1 MIAKK
6 NITKYDKKLIGAVAL
21 LLVVAILVGAYFI
34 IGALSGGGDG
44 GKEEDDFNLELIEG
58 ESYYAGIPI
67 AYPMIESSR
76 MKNIVINKQNGDDD
90 LTLSFA
96 LTRLG
101 ASVYGNKFVMSYTD
115 AEGNIQTYIPDIA
128 FADSYFD
135 YQELFAYTEST
146 STASSPKITYITSAL
161 GALYF
166 NDRIELSSDATE
178 RAAQLKKYG
187 FDDEK
192 TVIMFTYTRTGEDGQ
207 AVEEKHSVTIGKK
220 TVNGSTYYF
229 TVDDRPYVYV
239 TRTNYFDYAL
249 VSFESF
255 LHTTLVSAGLSSD
268 GIYEPMFTPNYQQ
281 YTNTVYTYEVDENG
295 NIVRYYYVKDG
306 EEVTGASPWFIGDND
321 LLVGIF
327 DAKTPI
333 DYGATLPEG
342 DDPFAGVDADGY
354 YNGNGVKIEL
364 DLSKIKGEADY
375 IYAVNRLLGALGEA
389 DNATV
394 GKQQNMTLSVL
405 LGKKDAEVK
414 AGETVKY
421 VYTVTAIEA
430 ILGAY
435 GENSTVGAPVLG
447 ADAVKIAYTYTVG
460 GEAANGGKTAHAI
473 VKLSELP
480 TEVGAAISAMSVG
493 DTPNYV
499 FEIDYSED
507 TEEYKVAATVVITD
521 IFKVT
526 TEQGKYQE
534 RVTENSVVAFRYYTA
549 ENGVKVSEIDTVTLY
564 LSEITDASDPYYEIK
579 QFLIGKPMDLNQN
592 LVASTSYRYCQP
604 FYDFIT
610 YEAREILYAVRSEI
624 VTSFGFI
631 NDSDRD
637 PFFGE
642 SIYDN
647 SIEKFDP
654 TSPNRVYAINAAS
667 CETLVALLGGI
678 GESANSSLGLKG
690 IETVAVGITPE
701 VMERYGLYAHTI
713 YFELPRGIY
722 EPQYAVGTELND
734 YAWYE
739 VIGYTLYIS
748 ETDPVTGLRYI
759 GSEMYDIVASVNGS
773 DFDFLESSFVELW
786 ARRNLLMIDVSK
798 IDMVEAS
805 FNLSD
810 FYGDYRFEFD
820 HDDVYVAGGKVYG
833 NESQVPDNV
842 TPTRYDLITIMGSL
856 SGDASENA
864 FTRYLAEKNKSQSW
878 LGEFYL
884 DTAGAQNSGYDNAGT
899 GNFKYLLRMMYSLH
913 YDGLVD
919 EADKLVAE
927 DKLQSGEAE
936 YLLTLKFKTVKSDT
950 KYCYGFTRID
960 DRRVMV
966 SIWYEYSDGVVSNRT
981 SDFYLSTFAFKK
993 ILFAFDDLLNARTVD
1008 PELLPILPEDR

>member
-6 NITKYDKKLIGAVAL
+6 NITKTDKKLIGAVAL
-21 LLVVAILVGAYFI
+21 LLAVAILIGAYFI
-34 IGALSGGGDG
+34 IGALSDGGDG
-44 GKEEDDFNLELIEG
+44 GKDDDGLDLELTPG

-67 AYPMIESSR
+67 AYPLIESSK
-76 MKNIVINKQNGDDD
+76 MKNIVINKQKGDSD

-101 ASVYGNKFVMSYTD
+101 ASVYGNNFVMSYTD
-115 AEGNIQTYIPDIA
+115 ADGETQTYIPDIA
-128 FADSYFD
+128 FSDSYFD

-166 NDRIELSSDATE
+166 NDRIELSKDATE

-192 TVIMFTYTRTGEDGQ
+192 TVILFTYTKTDEDGK
-207 AVEEKHSVTIGKK
+207 AVEEKHSITIGKK

-249 VSFESF
+249 VNFESF
-255 LHTTLVSAGLSSD
+255 LHTTLVSAGLPSD

-281 YTNTVYTYEVDENG
+281 YTNTVYTYEIDEDG
-295 NIVRYYYVKDG
+295 NIRYYYVKDG
-306 EEVTGASPWFIGDND
+306 EEIDGSAPWFIGDKD

-333 DYGATLPEG
+333 DYGKDLPEG
-342 DDPFAGVDADGY
+342 SDPFAGVGADGY
-354 YNGNGVKIEL
+354 YHGSDVKLEL
-364 DLSKIKGEADY
+364 DLSKIGNEADY
-375 IYAVNRLLGALGEA
+375 IYAINKLLGAAGTA

-394 GKQQNMTLSVL
+394 GKQQNLTLSVL

-414 AGETVKY
+414 SGETVKY
-421 VYTVTAIEA
+421 VYTVTAVEA
-430 ILGAY
+430 VLGED
-435 GENSTVGAPVLG
+435 GENSTAGTPVLG
-447 ADAVKIAYTYTVG
+447 CDAVKIAYTYTIG
-460 GEAANGGKTAHAI
+460 GEAANGGRCAHAI

-480 TEVGAAISAMSVG
+480 DEVSAALSAMSVG

-499 FEIDYSED
+499 FEIDYSEGK
-507 TEEYKVAATVVITD
+507 EEYRVATSVVITD

-534 RVTENSVVAFRYYTA
+534 RVTENSVVAFRFYTA
-549 ENGVKVSEIDTVTLY
+549 QNGVKVTEVDTVTLY
-564 LSEITDASDPYYEIK
+564 LSEITDATDPYYEIK

-592 LVASTSYRYCQP
+592 LVASTVYKYCQP
-604 FYDFIT
+604 LYDFIT
-610 YEAREILYAVRSEI
+610 YEAKEISYAVRSEI

-642 SIYDN
+642 SIYEN

-654 TSPNRVYAINAAS
+654 ASPNRVYAINAAS

-678 GESANSSLGLKG
+678 GESGNSSLGLKG

-701 VMERYGLYAHTI
+701 VMEKYGLYAHTI

-722 EPQYAVGTELND
+722 EPQYAQGTELND

-759 GSEMYDIVASVNGS
+759 GSEMYDIVASVNGA

-786 ARRNLLMIDVSK
+786 ARRNLLMIDVSM
-798 IDMVEAS
+798 IDTVEAS

-820 HDDVYVAGGKVYG
+820 HDPVYVAGGKVYG
-833 NESQVPDNV
+833 NENQVPDNV
-842 TPTRYDLITIMGSL
+842 TPTKYDLITIMGSL

-864 FTRYLAEKNKSQSW
+864 FTKYLAEKNKMQSW

-884 DTAGAQNSGYDNAGT
+884 DTSGTPNSGYDNAGT

-913 YDGLVD
+913 YDGVVD
-919 EADKLVAE
+919 EADKLLAE
-927 DKLQSGEAE
+927 EKLTSGEAE

-966 SIWYEYSDGVVSNRT
+966 SIWYEYSDGVISNRT

-993 ILFAFDDLLNARTVD
+993 ILFAFDDLLNARPVD

>member
-6 NITKYDKKLIGAVAL
+6 NITKTDKKLIGAVAL
-21 LLVVAILVGAYFI
+21 LLVIALLVGVYFI
-34 IGALSGGGDG
+34 ISALAGGGDS
-44 GKEEDDFNLELIEG
+44 GKEDDDFDLDLIEG

-67 AYPMIESSR
+67 AYPIIESSK
-76 MKNIVINKQNGDDD
+76 MKNIVINKQSGNGD
-90 LTLSFA
+90 LVLSFA

-101 ASVYGNKFVMSYTD
+101 ASIYGNNFVMSYTD
-115 AEGNIQTYIPDIA
+115 DEGEIQTYIPDIA
-128 FADSYFD
+128 FSDSYFD
-135 YQELFAYTEST
+135 YQELFAYTNST

-178 RAAQLKKYG
+178 RAAQLKRYG
-187 FDDEK
+187 FEDEK
-192 TVIMFTYTRTGEDGQ
+192 TVILFTYTKTGEDGKP
-207 AVEEKHSVTIGKK
+207 VEERHSVTIGDR

-281 YTNTVYTYEVDENG
+281 YTNTVYTYDVDEDG
-295 NIVRYYYVKDG
+295 KEVYYYVKDG
-306 EEVTGASPWFIGDND
+306 DKVSGSEPWFIGDND
-321 LLVGIF
+321 LLVGIL
-327 DAKTPI
+327 DARAPI
-333 DYGATLPEG
+333 DYGTTLPEG
-342 DDPFAGVDADGY
+342 NDPFAGVNDDGY
-354 YNGNGVKIEL
+354 YYASDVKLEL
-364 DLSKIKGEADY
+364 DLSKIKSEADY
-375 IYAVNRLLGALGEA
+375 IYAINRLLGAAGEA

-394 GKQQNMTLSVL
+394 GRQQNLTLSVL
-405 LGKKDAEVK
+405 LGKKNAEVK
-414 AGETVKY
+414 DGETVKY
-421 VYTVTAIEA
+421 VYTVTSIEA
-430 ILGAY
+430 VLGEW
-435 GENSTVGAPVLG
+435 GEDSTVGTPVSQ
-447 ADAVKIAYTYTVG
+447 ADAVKITYTYTVG
-460 GEAANGGKTAHAI
+460 GAAANGGRLTHAI
-473 VKLSELP
+473 ARLSELP
-480 TEVGAAISAMSVG
+480 EAVAAQLSAMSVG
-493 DTPNYV
+493 DTPNYT
-499 FEIDYSED
+499 FEIDYTDGSED
-507 TEEYKVAATVVITD
+507 YRSATTVVITD

-526 TEQGKYQE
+526 TEAGKYQQK
-534 RVTENSVVAFRYYTA
+534 VTESSVVAFRFYTA
-549 ENGVKVSEIDTVTLY
+549 EDGVKVTDVETVTLY
-564 LSEITDASDPYYEIK
+564 LSEITDKTDPYYEIK

-592 LVASTSYRYCQP
+592 LVASTTYRYCQP
-604 FYDFIT
+604 LYDFMT
-610 YEAREILYAVRSEI
+610 YEAKEISYSVRSEI

-647 SIEKFDP
+647 SIGRIDP
-654 TSPNRVYAINAAS
+654 TNPNRVYAINAAS

-678 GESANSSLGLKG
+678 GESATSSLGLKG

-786 ARRNLLMIDVSK
+786 ARRNLLMIDVSA
-798 IDMVEAS
+798 IDTVEAS

-810 FYGDYRFEFD
+810 FYGNYKFELD
-820 HDDVYVAGGKVYG
+820 HDPVYVAGGKVYG

-842 TPTRYDLITIMGSL
+842 TPTKYDLITIMGSL

-864 FTRYLAEKNKSQSW
+864 FTRYIAGKNKSQAW

-884 DTAGAQNSGYDNAGT
+884 DTSGTPNSGYDNAGT

-913 YDGLVD
+913 YDGIVE
-919 EADKLVAE
+919 EADKRAAE
-927 DKLQSGEAE
+927 DRLASGEAE

-993 ILFAFDDLLNARTVD
+993 ILFGFDDLLNARTVD
-1008 PELLPILPEDR
+1008 PELLPILPEDM

>member
-1 MIAKK
+1 MIDKK
-6 NITKYDKKLIGAVAL
+6 NITKTDKKLIGAVAL

-44 GKEEDDFNLELIEG
+44 GKDDDDFDLELIPG

-67 AYPMIESSR
+67 AYPLIESSR
-76 MKNIVINKQNGDDD
+76 MKNIVINKQNGDSD

-101 ASVYGNKFVMSYTD
+101 ASVYGNNFVMSYTGAD
-115 AEGNIQTYIPDIA
+115 GEIQTYIPDIA

-135 YQELFAYTEST
+135 YQELFAYTSST
-146 STASSPKITYITSAL
+146 TTASSPKITYITSAL

-166 NDRIELSSDATE
+166 NDRIELSSDSTE

-192 TVIMFTYTRTGEDGQ
+192 TVILFTYTRTGEDGNQ
-207 AVEEKHSVTIGKK
+207 VEEKHSITIGKK

-249 VSFESF
+249 VNFESF

-281 YTNTVYTYEVDENG
+281 YTNTVYTYEVDEDG
-295 NIVRYYYVKDG
+295 NIRYYYVKDG
-306 EEVTGASPWFIGDND
+306 EEITGTSPWFIGDND

-333 DYGATLPEG
+333 DYGKDLPEG
-342 DDPFAGVDADGY
+342 DDPFGGVDADGY
-354 YNGNGVKIEL
+354 YRGSDVTLEL

-375 IYAVNRLLGALGEA
+375 IYAINQLLGKTGEA

-394 GKQQNMTLSVL
+394 GKLENMTLSVI
-405 LGKKDAEVK
+405 LGKKDAEIRT
-414 AGETVKY
+414 GEVTKY
-421 VYTVTAIEA
+421 AYTVTAIEA
-430 ILGAY
+430 VLGEW
-435 GENSTVGAPVLG
+435 GENAAAGTPVLG
-447 ADAVKIAYTYTVG
+447 ADAVKIAYTYTVD
-460 GEAANGGKTAHAI
+460 GEAANGARAAHAI
-473 VKLSELP
+473 VKLAELP
-480 TEVGAAISAMSVG
+480 AEVGAALSAMSVG
-493 DTPNYV
+493 DTPNYL
-499 FEIDYSED
+499 FEIDFSED
-507 TEEYKVAATVVITD
+507 KEEYRVATTVVITD

-526 TEQGKYQE
+526 TEAGKYQE
-534 RVTENSVVAFRYYTA
+534 RVTENSVVSFRFYTA
-549 ENGVKVSEIDTVTLY
+549 ENGVKVTEVDTVTLY
-564 LSEITDASDPYYEIK
+564 LSEITDDTDPYYGIK

-592 LVASTSYRYCQP
+592 LVASTNYRYCQP
-604 FYDFIT
+604 LYDFIT
-610 YEAREILYAVRSEI
+610 YEAKEILYAVRSEI

-701 VMERYGLYAHTI
+701 VMEKYGLYAHTI

-798 IDMVEAS
+798 IDTVEAS
-805 FNLSD
+805 FNLTE

-820 HDDVYVAGGKVYG
+820 HDPVYLAGGKVYG

-842 TPTRYDLITIMGSL
+842 TPTKYDLITIMGYL

-864 FTRYLAEKNKSQSW
+864 FTRYLAQKNKSRAW

-884 DTAGAQNSGYDNAGT
+884 DTSGTPNSGYDNAGT

-919 EADKLVAE
+919 EADKLAAE
-927 DKLQSGEAE
+927 ERLENGESE

-993 ILFAFDDLLNARTVD
+993 IIFAFDDLLNARPVD

>member
-1 MIAKK
+1 MIDKK
-6 NITKYDKKLIGAVAL
+6 NITKTDKKLIGAVAL
-21 LLVVAILVGAYFI
+21 LLVVAILIGAYFI

-44 GKEEDDFNLELIEG
+44 GKDDGDLDLELTPG

-67 AYPMIESSR
+67 AYPMIESSK
-76 MKNIVINKQNGDDD
+76 MKNIVINKQKGDSD

-101 ASVYGNKFVMSYTD
+101 ASVYGNNFVMSYTGAD
-115 AEGNIQTYIPDIA
+115 GEIQTYIPDIA
-128 FADSYFD
+128 FSDSYFD
-135 YQELFAYTEST
+135 YQELFAYTNST
-146 STASSPKITYITSAL
+146 TTASSPKITYITSAL

-166 NDRIELSSDATE
+166 NDRIELSSVATE

-192 TVIMFTYTRTGEDGQ
+192 TVIMFTYTKTGEDGNQ
-207 AVEEKHSVTIGKK
+207 VEEKHSITIGKK

-249 VSFESF
+249 VNFESF

-281 YTNTVYTYEVDENG
+281 YTNTVYTYEIDEDG
-295 NIVRYYYVKDG
+295 NIRYYYVKDG
-306 EEVTGASPWFIGDND
+306 EQITGNAPWFIGDKD

-333 DYGATLPEG
+333 DYGKDLPEG

-354 YNGNGVKIEL
+354 YYGTGVKLEL
-364 DLSKIKGEADY
+364 DLSKIGSEADY
-375 IYAVNRLLGALGEA
+375 IYAINRLLGSAGEA

-394 GKQQNMTLSVL
+394 GKKENMTLSVL
-405 LGKKDAEVK
+405 LGKKDAEIK
-414 AGETVKY
+414 TGEITKY

-430 ILGAY
+430 VLGAY
-435 GENSTVGAPVLG
+435 GENSTVGTPVSG
-447 ADAVKIAYTYTVG
+447 CDAVKIAYTYTID

-473 VKLSELP
+473 VKLAELP
-480 TEVGAAISAMSVG
+480 AEVSAAISAMSVG
-493 DTPNYV
+493 DTPNYL
-499 FEIDYSED
+499 FEIDYSEENED
-507 TEEYKVAATVVITD
+507 YRVATTVVITD

-534 RVTENSVVAFRYYTA
+534 RVTENSVVSFRFYTA
-549 ENGVKVSEIDTVTLY
+549 ENGVKVTEIDTVTLY
-564 LSEITDASDPYYEIK
+564 LSEITDDTDPYYGIK

-592 LVASTSYRYCQP
+592 LVASTNYRYCQP
-604 FYDFIT
+604 LYDFIT
-610 YEAREILYAVRSEI
+610 YEAKDILYTVRSEI

-678 GESANSSLGLKG
+678 GESGNSSLGLKG

-701 VMERYGLYAHTI
+701 VMEKYGLYAHTV

-722 EPQYAVGTELND
+722 EPQYAQGTELND

-759 GSEMYDIVASVNGS
+759 GSEMYDIVATVNGA

-786 ARRNLLMIDVSK
+786 ARRNLLMIDVSM
-798 IDMVEAS
+798 IDTVEAS

-810 FYGDYRFEFD
+810 FFGDYKFEFD
-820 HDDVYVAGGKVYG
+820 HDPVYVAGGKVYG

-842 TPTRYDLITIMGSL
+842 TPTKYDLITIMGSL

-864 FTRYLAEKNKSQSW
+864 FTRYVAGKSNSRAW

-884 DTAGAQNSGYDNAGT
+884 DTAGTPNSGYDNAGT

-913 YDGLVD
+913 YDGLVG
-919 EADKLVAE
+919 EADRLTAE
-927 DKLQSGEAE
+927 DKLDSGEAE

-966 SIWYEYSDGVVSNRT
+966 SIWYEYSGGVVSNRT

-993 ILFAFDDLLNARTVD
+993 ILFAFDDLLNARAVD